1 MFATSQLSSF
11 SLLLHFL
18 CTTQTLFGEKPVI
31 SFLEG
36 SIARHGED
44 TLNAEGHVLSV
55 FQFHQSFIDY
65 CIRLKLANLLYHY
78 LDSYRSVAHLNSFFL
93 LLWNVCRV
101 CLVTESIAKLLMEVQ
116 LMLISDN
123 FFSTVQEFCTML
135 FLGTLSSSCGQL
147 SIAMHF
153 L

>member
-1 MFATSQLSSF
+1 MFATPQLSSF

-44 TLNAEGHVLSV
+44 TLNAEGRVLSV

-78 LDSYRSVAHLNSFFL
+78 LDSYRSVAHLNSFFVTVECL
-93 LLWNVCRV
+93 PCMPGDRV
-101 CLVTESIAKLLMEVQ
+101 HCQAPDGSPAHAHLR
-116 LMLISDN
+116 
-123 FFSTVQEFCTML
+123 
-135 FLGTLSSSCGQL
+135 
-147 SIAMHF
+147 
-153 L
+153 